1 MRVGVAVMAWWAL
14 AFLPTPASGL
24 DPLRRLADYTHQTWT
39 VDEGLPQDAVT
50 AVRQTRDGYLW
61 VATLDGLA
69 RFDGLRFEIFNL
81 IQVADLESN
90 VVTALGEGRDGSVWI
105 GTTSGLVQY
114 VEGRFDVLT
123 GADGLSDDA
132 VRTLVVDRAGIVWV
146 GTRWGG
152 LNRVAGQ
159 TVTTWT
165 TGHGLRHADV
175 RALAEDAAGTLW
187 VGTAAGLH
195 RLAGDRVVPV
205 PMPGEVDAPLVLALH
220 VDRRG
225 ALWIGTTTGLWAV
238 PATGLT
244 LGDGAT
250 VAATLVLRAS
260 EVRALAEDDDG
271 NMWVGLSEGMARVRG
286 ANVDL
291 ESTAPG
297 VPRRFVRALAL
308 DAEGSLWIGT
318 DGEGLWRW
326 RDASVVMRPVG
337 SADASISAVFRDR
350 NGQMWAGGNCTGVAT
365 WTREGDI
372 VTYTPRDGLPN
383 HCVRTFAEGRDGALW
398 IGTADGLAR
407 LHDGRLTRHTTAD
420 GLSSGVVM
428 ALLEDRHGVLWV
440 GTNGSGVDRFVDGRF
455 VNVGP
460 ADGLAHHDVRALK
473 ESRDGTI
480 WIGTLG
486 GGITL
491 WRDGVVSWLT
501 RAEGL
506 SNHNILTLHEDPDG
520 TVWIGTNGGGL
531 NRYHD
536 GRVTHYTTANGLP
549 SDGVFQIL
557 DDGRGSLWMSSNR
570 GIFRVTRQDLDDVAE
585 GRRADVRALRF
596 GRPEGLGA
604 AGAMGGSQSAG
615 AVDASGRLWFPTIAG
630 IAIIDPGTIR
640 PNTAPPPVHIVRL
653 TVDRAV
659 VSGAALGAIPPGARA
674 VEIDYTAPSFVAPSE
689 VLFRYRLTGFS
700 DEWVDAGTRRA
711 AHFTNLR
718 PGRYRFHVQAAN
730 NDGVWND
737 EGAAVDFVLRPRF
750 YQTAWFAASI
760 VLTVAA
766 GLWGGLHV
774 RERRVAAR
782 QRELGAQVEQAMA
795 RIKVL
800 SGLLPICASCKRI
813 RDDGNQWK
821 ALEAYIEE
829 HSQADFTHGICP
841 ECLERIEQGETS

>member
-1 MRVGVAVMAWWAL
+1 M
-14 AFLPTPASGL
+14 
-24 DPLRRLADYTHQTWT
+24 
-39 VDEGLPQDAVT
+39 
-50 AVRQTRDGYLW
+50 
-61 VATLDGLA
+61 
-69 RFDGLRFEIFNL
+69 
-81 IQVADLESN
+81 
-90 VVTALGEGRDGSVWI
+90 
-105 GTTSGLVQY
+105 
-114 VEGRFDVLT
+114 
-123 GADGLSDDA
+123 
-132 VRTLVVDRAGIVWV
+132 
-146 GTRWGG
+146 
-152 LNRVAGQ
+152 
-159 TVTTWT
+159 
-165 TGHGLRHADV
+165 
-175 RALAEDAAGTLW
+175 
-187 VGTAAGLH
+187 
-195 RLAGDRVVPV
+195 
-205 PMPGEVDAPLVLALH
+205 
-220 VDRRG
+220 
-225 ALWIGTTTGLWAV
+225 
-238 PATGLT
+238 
-244 LGDGAT
+244 
-250 VAATLVLRAS
+250 
-260 EVRALAEDDDG
+260 
-271 NMWVGLSEGMARVRG
+271 
-286 ANVDL
+286 
-291 ESTAPG
+291 
-297 VPRRFVRALAL
+297 
-308 DAEGSLWIGT
+308 
-318 DGEGLWRW
+318 
-326 RDASVVMRPVG
+326 
-337 SADASISAVFRDR
+337 
-350 NGQMWAGGNCTGVAT
+350 
-365 WTREGDI
+365 
-372 VTYTPRDGLPN
+372 
-383 HCVRTFAEGRDGALW
+383 RTFAEGRDGALW

-659 VSGAALGAIPPGARA
+659 VSGAALGAIPRGRARWRSTTRPRASSRPPRCCFAIASPDSATSGWMPVPGEPRTSRTCVRAATGSTCRRPTTTACGTTRAR
-674 VEIDYTAPSFVAPSE
+674 PSTSCCGPAS
-689 VLFRYRLTGFS
+689 
-700 DEWVDAGTRRA
+700 TRR
-711 AHFTNLR
+711 
-718 PGRYRFHVQAAN
+718 PGS
-730 NDGVWND
+730 
-737 EGAAVDFVLRPRF
+737 PR
-750 YQTAWFAASI
+750 AS
-760 VLTVAA
+760 
-766 GLWGGLHV
+766 
-774 RERRVAAR
+774 
-782 QRELGAQVEQAMA
+782 
-795 RIKVL
+795 
-800 SGLLPICASCKRI
+800 S
-813 RDDGNQWK
+813 
-821 ALEAYIEE
+821 
-829 HSQADFTHGICP
+829 
-841 ECLERIEQGETS
+841 